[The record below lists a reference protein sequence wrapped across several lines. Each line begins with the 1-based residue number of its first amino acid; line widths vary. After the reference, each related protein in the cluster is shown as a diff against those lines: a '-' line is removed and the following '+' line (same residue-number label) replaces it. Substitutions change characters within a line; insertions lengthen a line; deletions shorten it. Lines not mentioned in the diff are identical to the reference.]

1 MPMGLPRLD
10 TKWIMAR
17 RNVLCSG
24 VEISVMNAAMPM
36 LGIEEKIQIQIK
48 QGLLRREKHGTFDKN
63 IKEVLPVCDVAPRK
77 CHGQV
82 DGEEK
87 KFFWPGHEVGVE
99 EHGGTLQKSGKK
111 DPLETFI
118 NLGKKIR

>member
-1 MPMGLPRLD
+1 MVGGERTFVPIGLPRLD

-36 LGIEEKIQIQIK
+36 LGIEEEIQIQIS
-48 QGLLRREKHGTFDKN
+48 RSFDKN
-63 IKEVLPVCDVAPRK
+63 IKDVQPVCDVAPRE

-82 DGEEK
+82 DGEKK
-87 KFFWPGHEVGVE
+87 KFFWPGHEVGV
-99 EHGGTLQKSGKK
+99 
-111 DPLETFI
+111 
-118 NLGKKIR
+118 